1 MQKKAIS
8 RKPKRKG
15 QLEKKGSLHY
25 HSVSNAT
32 VKKLAAMSAVKHFF
46 SSRQNS
52 SLRTPNYITAIS
64 NLKEIILQTRKSTES
79 SLRLPADT
87 WERGRGGQFFD
98 NMK

>member
-1 MQKKAIS
+1 MQKKAIA

-15 QLEKKGSLHY
+15 QLEKRGSLHY

-32 VKKLAAMSAVKHFF
+32 VKKPAAMSAVKHFF
-46 SSRQNS
+46 FPADKIAPCEHQ
-52 SLRTPNYITAIS
+52 ITAIS

-79 SLRLPADT
+79 SLRLPAHT